1 MNISSKRGV
10 GGSPSQQKPSAMP
23 NRSDGLA
30 SKKQATSPMVYN
42 MDVKRPKMM
51 GGFIDDTDEDS
62 DEKVDSGDEDDSRK
76 EDEQPQRD
84 QDQRDDKVSIPIKSS
99 SQRALANSRKS
110 LPGPKSKSRS
120 LKDVPSASRNPRIN
134 PEPKAT
140 TAHHVPI
147 DGRKTILKPGCTSK
161 YATQSSLG
169 SSHARNDTPQVKVAK
184 RISLQ
189 KLRALMGIEPG
200 ASKAPSRLPG
210 KGDVAGNPLTPWN
223 QTHAPARTV
232 GHLSSITPEKFEG
245 SESSTQPIPR
255 SNDHAG
261 QSKVQVA
268 ATRTPMAPRGDS
280 AHAIMPI
287 SSPKKSTPILNTLIE
302 PSASCPT
309 LFASSSKTPLER
321 SAHATKP
328 SPPPR
333 AAGNHNNA
341 TICEK
346 TLSEQPLLA
355 KVNGNTASVQCST
368 TSILGGL
375 MQDIRLGRQDEN
387 VTNQEP
393 VSTPHKSGDFPNK
406 SHNHVSSQT
415 IESKAQDQSAQNT
428 LNKLSAAPS
437 RKRPLTRHQTPRPTT
452 QHTQPSDL
460 TPDTLE
466 HRLEKS
472 SGKPLVQ
479 RRPTGNV
486 ASGPNE
492 APRPD
497 KRKATTPAPAISTHT
512 QKALKLIDRRTTPI
526 DTASNPNTTSQVSSV
541 TAVPSS
547 KAISIVQS
555 SSQVPVRNVLKQKD
569 PTTGAFDQ
577 QSKDAAQ
584 LSPSK
589 TTVVK
594 QQVHR
599 SNLRQSST
607 AVNTKQVGTQ
617 STPTHALATRKTSV
631 DVKIPTRKVYAAP
644 IAVMVPPTTLRS
656 SETISPQSGNQSNS
670 RCQPT
675 DTAVATSSKKSLE
688 IHQEPTCAVPAQKVT
703 LRSASDVA
711 LVVQPM
717 AVISAFKPSTDEA
730 PMHKPLTTKTQQAK
744 KRAGSNTFSEDA
756 SCSTGIKNANPDVWP
771 KATRPVRPSVED
783 ITHCKVELVT
793 YQTQTD
799 EENKALGAFDK
810 PVDAEA
816 DREAN
821 PTPDTL
827 RTIPL
832 ASRKINTP
840 KELPSKVTS
849 QATPSPKVAIIP
861 REQQADANS
870 QKPAPVL
877 AISTSPTLPAD
888 AVPFFEY
895 SIFQKIW
902 SESQSE
908 ASVSAKEFC
917 SRPYTNIDEANAQ
930 AETFF
935 KNAREQYQSF
945 FQVRFG
951 EWSSKPDDHGC
962 EIFTGTFAPLDM
974 PSKKI
979 GMKVWVQRD
988 YVSAYAGGT
997 ESAMQHTSFVA
1008 KTIYTLRLFELAAL
1022 SADDQSDNPPSTRV
1036 YHALPRTECYTTLA
1050 AANRAAK
1057 SLQIELSH
1065 EKSGNAMT
1073 KMWQAAE
1080 AAKLDKKLLDLET
1093 AQDEEAQYWKSEFNG
1108 CGLGSKRFELVVEK
1122 VGLCGPR
1129 NL

>member
-1 MNISSKRGV
+1 MNRSSKRGV
-10 GGSPSQQKPSAMP
+10 GGSPSRHKPAAMP

-30 SKKQATSPMVYN
+30 SKRRATSPMVCN

-62 DEKVDSGDEDDSRK
+62 DEKFDSGDEDDFRK
-76 EDEQPQRD
+76 EDEQSQRD
-84 QDQRDDKVSIPIKSS
+84 QDQGDDKASIPTKSS
-99 SQRALANSRKS
+99 SQRALPNSRTS

-120 LKDVPSASRNPRIN
+120 LKDVPSASRNPRII

-147 DGRKTILKPGCTSK
+147 DGRKTILEPGSTSES
-161 YATQSSLG
+161 ATQSSLG
-169 SSHARNDTPQVKVAK
+169 SSHVRKDTPQVKVAK
-184 RISLQ
+184 RINLQ
-189 KLRALMGIEPG
+189 KLRVLMGIEPG
-200 ASKAPSRLPG
+200 ASKEPSRLPG
-210 KGDVAGNPLTPWN
+210 KGNVAGNPLTHWK
-223 QTHAPARTV
+223 QTYAPARTV

-245 SESSTQPIPR
+245 SGSSTQPISR
-255 SNDHAG
+255 SNDHGG
-261 QSKVQVA
+261 QSKMQVA
-268 ATRTPMAPRGDS
+268 ATRTPMAPRGNS

-287 SSPKKSTPILNTLIE
+287 SSLKKSELVLNTLIE
-302 PSASCPT
+302 PSARSPT
-309 LFASSSKTPLER
+309 PFASSSKTPLER

-333 AAGNHNNA
+333 AAGYHNDA
-341 TICEK
+341 TISEK
-346 TLSEQPLLA
+346 TVSEQPLLA
-355 KVNGNTASVQCST
+355 KVNGNTASVQRST

-393 VSTPHKSGDFPNK
+393 VLTPHKSGDFPSN
-406 SHNHVSSQT
+406 SHNHVPSQT
-415 IESKAQDQSAQNT
+415 LESKPQDESAQNT
-428 LNKLSAAPS
+428 LNKLLAAPS
-437 RKRPLTRHQTPRPTT
+437 RKRPLTRHQTPWSTT
-452 QHTQPSDL
+452 QHTQPSDFA
-460 TPDTLE
+460 PDTLE
-466 HRLEKS
+466 HRLEKY

-479 RRPTGNV
+479 KRPTGNV
-486 ASGPNE
+486 ASGSNE

-497 KRKATTPAPAISTHT
+497 KRKATIPAPAVSTHT
-512 QKALKLIDRRTTPI
+512 QKALKLIDRKTTPI
-526 DTASNPNTTSQVSSV
+526 NTASNPNTTSRVSAV
-541 TAVPSS
+541 TTVPSS
-547 KAISIVQS
+547 NIISIVQS
-555 SSQVPVRNVLKQKD
+555 SIQVPVGNVLKQKD
-569 PTTGAFDQ
+569 PTIGALNQ
-577 QSKDAAQ
+577 QSKNPAQ
-584 LSPSK
+584 SSPSK

-594 QQVHR
+594 DQVHG

-644 IAVMVPPTTLRS
+644 TAVMVPPTTLRS
-656 SETISPQSGNQSNS
+656 SETISPQSGNQSNLG
-670 RCQPT
+670 CQPT
-675 DTAVATSSKKSLE
+675 DTAVATSSKHLLE
-688 IHQEPTCAVPAQKVT
+688 YQEPSCAVPEQKVT

-711 LVVQPM
+711 QVVQPI
-717 AVISAFKPSTDEA
+717 AVISASKSGTEEA
-730 PMHKPLTTKTQQAK
+730 PVHKPLTTKTQEAT
-744 KRAGSNTFSEDA
+744 RSTASNASSENA

-771 KATRPVRPSVED
+771 KASRPVWTSDED
-783 ITHCKVELVT
+783 VTHCKVQSVT
-793 YQTQTD
+793 YPTQTD
-799 EENKALGAFDK
+799 EKKKALGAFDK

-821 PTPDTL
+821 PTRDTL
-827 RTIPL
+827 TTIPL

-840 KELPSKVTS
+840 QELPSKVKS
-849 QATPSPKVAIIP
+849 QATPSPKIVIIP
-861 REQQADANS
+861 RKQQADANS

-877 AISTSPTLPAD
+877 AISTSPILPAD
-888 AVPFFEY
+888 AVPYFEY

-902 SESQSE
+902 SEPQSE

-979 GMKVWVQRD
+979 WMKVWVQRD

-1022 SADDQSDNPPSTRV
+1022 PADDQSDNPPSTRV

-1065 EKSGNAMT
+1065 EKSGTAMT
-1073 KMWQAAE
+1073 KVWQAGE
-1080 AAKLDKKLLDLET
+1080 AARLDKKLLDLET
-1093 AQDEEAQYWKSEFNG
+1093 TRDEEAQYWKSEFNG

-1122 VGLCGPR
+1122 MGLCGPR